1 MYQYEIKIITLTKVK
16 IAVTSRQIVVW
27 YFHFEGTTSFIIA
40 VQDASMIQIIMVSL
54 GIDY

>member
-27 YFHFEGTTSFIIA
+27 YFHSEGTTSFIIA